1 VRVSNVKAESNP
13 RGGQIDLSWTNPAR
27 SVFPDF
33 TGVKVLRREATFPD
47 PQDFRKEGGIYNETH
62 TGFGDTIQFS
72 DTGLKHETVY
82 YYGVAAYDGKTP
94 ANYYPVFVSAL
105 STTGY
110 DTASQLYDA
119 LPAVY
124 QRYDTVLPPPVPRL
138 DPQDA
143 GKGQLRRLV
152 EMYGQQFDLLR
163 SYASAMRDFA
173 DVERVDG
180 ALLPLLAQWLGW
192 QTDFSLPFVKQ
203 RNEIRYAP
211 HFYRTTG
218 IAANLRAT
226 LNRLTTWD
234 AQIKEF
240 VHSIFVTNHPEQLTI
255 WESTRRQERWN
266 APQPV
271 TPDVA
276 YEGRPAAVRENDKQ
290 QWLFYHA
297 RLTAQSP
304 AGVAT
309 STASTEDFYHL
320 WYKLCDYGRWLPA
333 QRITLDNRVAKYPS
347 AVQRRSDGN
356 FLVFYSDFRKT
367 DAGLV
372 PRLRHNLLAAGRPA
386 QPARIEGIRSEP
398 FALVEGASFEIGVSD
413 SAAAFTKTVI
423 FHREDFRDIA
433 QASATEVVAV
443 LNRELPRVEVTRGV
457 DGSIIITSL
466 LTGAKVSLRATG
478 AVATVLGL
486 TATGGGSDSTAAQLT
501 GSLGEDFS
509 LSNGDTLAL
518 KVDGK
523 LSRIVTFEL
532 QPFSDIT
539 KAKAAEVVAAINSF
553 VPGLA
558 HEDEGKIRLLSPTTG
573 EKSSIVLDID
583 GSTAA
588 PRLGF
593 GVPVPPAE
601 PLAADS
607 EPAAFEDEEGRIWL
621 FWSSR
626 RTGRWNIWY
635 SQFDGAQWSE
645 ARQLTAGKVAEREP
659 AVLFDSSPGGMI
671 WVFWSGRKENG
682 RWNIFYRTTP
692 NKDFATLREADW
704 NERELELDDQLEYDN
719 QEPAAFL
726 VNEDHAELYFSSNR
740 ADGHNIWRNLVSPTG
755 AERDQQITTGQFTH
769 RAPAVLSGDSQ
780 LVRLWFR
787 SNESRVYNS
796 RLYPAAR
803 TVDSRY
809 SGSTT
814 IDTRNPA
821 KFSIRGS
828 IKDVMHYTY
837 DTKREND
844 NWYARDTVGI
854 YLFPDTNDEAL
865 IIRKRDQIESLLRSF
880 LPIQVRAVII
890 IQQVFPEIIYTYDY
904 PDAAE
909 HTLIHEQMI
918 DTILGEVYKGV
929 GEAYG
934 DRVNFHW
941 FRLWDRAH
949 QDDTMP
955 DLATPEPKLSAR
967 LFLKDVEEGD

>member
-1 VRVSNVKAESNP
+1 VLVGNVKAASNP
-13 RGGQIDLSWTNPAR
+13 RGGQVDLSWTNPGR
-27 SVFPDF
+27 SAFPDF
-33 TGVKVLRREATFPD
+33 TGVKILRREATFPD
-47 PQDFRKEGGIYNETH
+47 LQDFRKEGGIYNETQ
-62 TGFGDTIQFS
+62 TGFGKSIQFS
-72 DTGLKHETVY
+72 DMGLKQETVY
-82 YYGVAAYDGKTP
+82 YYGVAAYDSKTP

-124 QRYDTVLPPPVPRL
+124 QRYDTALPPPVPQL
-138 DPQDA
+138 DPEDA

-152 EMYGQQFDLLR
+152 EMYGSQFDLLR
-163 SYASAMRDFA
+163 SYTSAMRNFA

-192 QTDFSLPFVKQ
+192 QTDFSLPFIKQ
-203 RNEIRYAP
+203 RNEIRYAH

-240 VHSIFVTNHPEQLTI
+240 VHSIFITNHPEQLTI
-255 WESTRRQERWN
+255 WESARRQERWN

-271 TPDVA
+271 TLDVA
-276 YEGRPAAVRENDKQ
+276 YEGRPTAVRENDKQ

-304 AGVAT
+304 PGAAT
-309 STASTEDFYHL
+309 STASAEDYYHL
-320 WYKLCDYGRWLPA
+320 WYKLCDYGRWFPA
-333 QRITLDNRVAKYPS
+333 QRITLDNGIAKYPS

-356 FLVFYSDFRKT
+356 FLVFYSDFKKS
-367 DAGLV
+367 AGGLV
-372 PRLRHNLLAAGRPA
+372 PRIRYNLLAAGRPA
-386 QPARIEGIRSEP
+386 QPARIEGKESEP
-398 FALVEGASFEIGVSD
+398 FMLAEGDRFDIKVSD
-413 SAAAFTKTVI
+413 EAAAFTKTVV
-423 FHREDFRDIA
+423 FHQEDFQDIS
-433 QASATEVVAV
+433 QASAAEVVAV
-443 LNRELPRVEVTRGV
+443 LNREIPRVEVTGAV

-466 LTGAKVSLRATG
+466 LAGVGVSLRAEG
-478 AVATVLGL
+478 AVAETLGL
-486 TATGGGSDSTAAQLT
+486 DATGSGSDSNAAQLT
-501 GSLGEDFS
+501 GQLSDGFS
-509 LSNGDTLAL
+509 LSKGDTLAL

-523 LSRIVTFEL
+523 LPRIVTFEL
-532 QPFSDIT
+532 QHFSDIT
-539 KAKAAEVVAAINSF
+539 NAKAAEVVAAINSS

-558 HEDEGKIRLLSPTTG
+558 YEDDGKIGLLSPTAG
-573 EKSSIVLDID
+573 EKSSIVVDID

-588 PRLGF
+588 PKLGL
-593 GVPVPPAE
+593 GVPVPGTE
-601 PLAADS
+601 TADS
-607 EPAAFEDEEGRIWL
+607 EPAAFEDEKGRIWL

-626 RTGRWNIWY
+626 RAGRWNIWY

-645 ARQLTAGKVAEREP
+645 ARQLTDGKVAEREP
-659 AVLFDSSPGGMI
+659 AVLFDPSPGGRI

-682 RWNIFYRTTP
+682 RWNIFYRTTT
-692 NKDFATLREADW
+692 NKSFEAITETDW
-704 NERELELDDQLEYDN
+704 NERELELDDQPEYDN

-726 VNEDHAELYFSSNR
+726 VDEDHAELYFSSNR
-740 ADGHNIWRNLVSPTG
+740 ADGHNVWSNLVSSTG
-755 AERDQQITTGQFTH
+755 AKSDQQITTGQFTH
-769 RAPAVLSGDSQ
+769 RAPAVLSGGDQ

-803 TVDSRY
+803 TSDARY

-904 PDAAE
+904 PDALE
-909 HTLIHEQMI
+909 QTLIHEQMI
-918 DTILGEVYKGV
+918 DTVLGEAYKGV
-929 GEAYG
+929 GEKYE
-934 DRVNFHW
+934 DQVSFHW
-941 FRLWDRAH
+941 FRLWDKAH
-949 QDDTMP
+949 KDDTMP
-955 DLATPEPKLSAR
+955 DLATQEPDLSAR